1 MRLEMS
7 AEDQYKTIERPI
19 IPDVDTLFV
28 LRRTGTV
35 RFPMNTLQDI
45 VTEAGVNQG
54 VSPNDDLFTWS
65 NFVAMVEGVYGNL
78 LQTAIDA
85 NPIGEGEDVSA
96 WWLRVTNS
104 WLVDYMYSTDGM
116 EADMC
121 RLRTSPWLA
130 CCHRHELF
138 SAMCGSLPT
147 RHRSFLPNLL

>member
-1 MRLEMS
+1 MS

-54 VSPNDDLFTWS
+54 VSPNDDLFTWG

-85 NPIGEGEDVSA
+85 NPIQPGEDNLD
-96 WWLRVTNS
+96 WWKRVTNY
-104 WLVDYMYSTDGM
+104 WLVDYMAAHPTPKTMTNVLDGW
-116 EADMC
+116 D
-121 RLRTSPWLA
+121 
-130 CCHRHELF
+130 
-138 SAMCGSLPT
+138 GSGYVPPENEPVIGLLP
-147 RHRSFLPNLL
+147 PA